1 MRIINKKYLLI
12 TLLVGVLLTG
22 VIIFK
27 PNEESEL
34 YEVKLQ
40 NDNNKDLAIMIE
52 QLDNSYKENDNIPY
66 KGYTLNEEMT
76 KCIDNN
82 GNEVDEEI
90 TYENGT
96 ITISTDKTIYC
107 YLYFDRQEEIEDLS
121 GKRNNG
127 KNYAVEWTE
136 EGITTSIYENN
147 LGYVDCGLAKYNFQN
162 TITMITRVK
171 FNNLAGL
178 QDFFGNWEG
187 AGCGLSLDGSDL
199 KFELYIDKRVSVKR
213 SSSLNTY
220 YTVVGVYNGSVM
232 SLYINGQK
240 VNSQEMSGNIKQSNM
255 PIFLGANPE
264 FNAEPRAY
272 SYTTFT
278 DALVF
283 DSALSDE
290 EIQEYFSGE
299 IDKDKVLDKY
309 VNNASDQKLLLYY
322 KFD

>member
-12 TLLVGVLLTG
+12 IILVGVILTG
-22 VIIFK
+22 VIVFK
-27 PNEESEL
+27 PEEDAEL

-40 NDNNKDLAIMIE
+40 DDNKKDLAIMLE
-52 QLDNSYKENDNIPY
+52 QLDNSYKEYNKIPY

-82 GNEVDEEI
+82 GNELEKEI

-96 ITISTDKTIYC
+96 ITVSTNRTIYC
-107 YLYFDRQEEIEDLS
+107 YLYFDIEEKIEDLS
-121 GKRNNG
+121 GKGNHG

-136 EGITTSIYENN
+136 EGITTSTKEEK
-147 LGYVDCGLAKYNFQN
+147 GYVDCGLAKYNFQN

-187 AGCGLSLDGSDL
+187 AGCGLSLDGTDL

-264 FNAEPRAY
+264 SSAEPRSY

-278 DALVF
+278 DALIF
-283 DSALSDE
+283 DTALTEE
-290 EIQEYFSGE
+290 EIKENFSGE
-299 IDKDKVLDKY
+299 IDKDKVLNKY
-309 VNNASDQKLLLYY
+309 VNTESDQKLLLYY